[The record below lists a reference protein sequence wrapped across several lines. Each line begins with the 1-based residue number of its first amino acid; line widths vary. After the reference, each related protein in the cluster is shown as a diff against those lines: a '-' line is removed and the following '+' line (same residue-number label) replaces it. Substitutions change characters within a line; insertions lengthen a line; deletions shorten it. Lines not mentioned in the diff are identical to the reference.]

1 MHNIIVCGGRVG
13 RGLSKALVYQVLD
26 LLAAEQFPQPF
37 RIVQGRAAMVDT
49 WAGEW
54 ALDRGHKMQPVPVD
68 PRLDGA
74 KEDAPFNRNARMQR
88 DFPASVCVGFPGG
101 GGTLNMMTICHDAG
115 VPVADVE
122 IAFDGT
128 VEIKWWPKKP

>member
-13 RGLSKALVYQVLD
+13 RGLSKTLVFQVLD
-26 LLAAEQFPQPF
+26 ILEPELPAPF
-37 RIVQGRAAMVDT
+37 RIVQGTAAMVDT

-54 ALDRGHKMQPVPVD
+54 ALSRRHKMQPVPID
-68 PRLDGA
+68 PRLDGH
-74 KEDAPFNRNARMQR
+74 KDDAPFQRNARMQR
-88 DFPASVCVGFPGG
+88 DFPASACIGFPGG
-101 GGTLNMMTICHDAG
+101 GGTLNMMDICHEAG

-128 VEIKWWPKKP
+128 VEVKWWPTKQ